1 MLRALGVLD
10 PTGRI
15 NLTYEPIVRLATR
28 FTPDVDAEQ
37 LKEEY
42 EDFQLL
48 GENAITLVE
57 DGESRPIDH
66 VWTDILALKT
76 PLGVVRFLLMATVM
90 APLLSLP
97 HSNADDERLFS
108 ILRKVHTEACHSLNA
123 DTITAY
129 LQCKLNINSC
139 CYELKVSDEM
149 LKLAKSATHAV

>member
-15 NLTYEPIVRLATR
+15 NLTYEPFVRLATR

-37 LKEEY
+37 LKEQY

-66 VWTDILALKT
+66 VWADILALKT
-76 PLGVVRFLLMATVM
+76 PLGVVRFLLMATVV
-90 APLLSLP
+90 APVLSLP

-108 ILRKVHTEACHSLNA
+108 ILRKVHTEA
-123 DTITAY
+123 
-129 LQCKLNINSC
+129 
-139 CYELKVSDEM
+139 
-149 LKLAKSATHAV
+149 

>member
-1 MLRALGVLD
+1 MLRALGVQD
-10 PTGRI
+10 PNSGV
-15 NLTYEPIVRLATR
+15 NLTYEPIVCLATR

-42 EDFQLL
+42 E
-48 GENAITLVE
+48 
-57 DGESRPIDH
+57 IDH

-97 HSNADDERLFS
+97 DSNADVERLFS

-139 CYELKVSDEM
+139 CYELNVSDEM
-149 LKLAKSATHAV
+149 LKLTKSATHAV